1 VASCSRRTSAA
12 IRVCSLASTAVRVAA
27 HLIRP
32 IHFRTPFLHIRLSEV
47 ARWSDLPS
55 SRGAVLPAAAADR
68 SHQSAPFQR
77 VSSPARARP
86 WTTARRLNVNCIQAD
101 MQDTLSI
108 YESGPTLSGHPAC
121 HKATDNTRSIR
132 TTPAIQ
138 LRHPIQRVGLE
149 MRN

>member
-1 VASCSRRTSAA
+1 MPYTSEKPPLTDTADKLRARIPGWGVDLDPKDRPSVPRERLDRSATGAHWDFPERQPEFCAPGRNRTYD
-12 IRVCSLASTAVRVAA
+12 
-27 HLIRP
+27 
-32 IHFRTPFLHIRLSEV
+32 LHIRLSEV

-101 MQDTLSI
+101 MQDLR
-108 YESGPTLSGHPAC
+108 PT
-121 HKATDNTRSIR
+121 D
-132 TTPAIQ
+132 
-138 LRHPIQRVGLE
+138 
-149 MRN
+149 